1 LHIDA
6 DSFVVT
12 VDGCPVRGFTSHA
25 RAAHRGEDWG
35 DDLVARVSRAAIVDL
50 STQCGLEV
58 APTPVVEA
66 LQAL

>member
-1 LHIDA
+1 M
-6 DSFVVT
+6 
-12 VDGCPVRGFTSHA
+12 RGLRTAA
-25 RAAHRGEDWG
+25 RIGAMTWSR
-35 DDLVARVSRAAIVDL
+35 RVSRAAIVDL